1 MFVEEEGDETAERVA
16 VVDAYVIVPVAV
28 VVVCDVCDVLW
39 WLVGVFGGLW

>member
-28 VVVCDVCDVLW
+28 VVVCDVLW
-39 WLVGVFGGLW
+39 WLVGVCGGLW